1 MKGLFCDFFFL
12 SHPNR
17 QSDLCHR
24 SQEPRLARVP
34 PIPTRRL
41 FSIPDSSP
49 ESSNRW
55 VCALAASRAGH
66 SRVCLSC
73 SRLCLSVCLS
83 VCLSA
88 CLSSQLV
95 EP

>member
-1 MKGLFCDFFFL
+1 MKGFFYHFFFT
-12 SHPNR
+12 SQTNK
-17 QSDLCHR
+17 QSDLSHR

-55 VCALAASRAGH
+55 VLCPCPQSSSLH
-66 SRVCLSC
+66 NLSELLQTC
-73 SRLCLSVCLS
+73 SRLPVCPP
-83 VCLSA
+83 VCP
-88 CLSSQLV
+88 SQLV